1 MDALKKSLDEM
12 KESFQNRMKQFQ
24 TDLQLGNSGSASSPN
39 GLASDFAVFRSFVL
53 SSLECLQSQMNLLAS
68 LTDQVE
74 TRSRRKIVLV
84 HGVPEATK
92 EDTASLVINTLL
104 KHISIP
110 ELVPETVSQCHRLGP
125 TRSNKPRPILVKCRD
140 LSTKTKLWQNKK
152 VLKGTGITV
161 SEFLTKPRHDAFMSA
176 RTKFGIHKCWTRD
189 GTVYVLDSAGERH
202 KVSSVA
208 DVDAIPGSD
217 PACTDSSST
226 GETVP
231 KQRPKRVL
239 RNK

>member
-74 TRSRRKIVLV
+74 TRSR
-84 HGVPEATK
+84 
-92 EDTASLVINTLL
+92 
-104 KHISIP
+104 HISIP

-208 DVDAIPGSD
+208 DGSN
-217 PACTDSSST
+217 PW
-226 GETVP
+226 
-231 KQRPKRVL
+231 K
-239 RNK
+239 